1 MSSLVAD
8 YGSSASESEEN
19 AESSESSD
27 ENGDEDQ
34 SKKQPDKN
42 DRPKLPVPSFQS
54 TNLGSSSVFSNPFR
68 EEEDAQSS
76 ILERHVKMTTPVSQ
90 QTTVNGKQICWNY
103 RKGRCRFGHNCK
115 YVHDSDVVGLSGST
129 QDPEPAEPEVV
140 AASAA
145 AVGLSGSTQAPEPA
159 EPEVVAASAAAPCK
173 VGSEGTSQKHK
184 KKRPGLSDSVTPS
197 KKAMKFYHKT
207 QGKS

>member
-1 MSSLVAD
+1 MTSLVAD
-8 YGSSASESEEN
+8 YGSSASESEEQDV
-19 AESSESSD
+19 ESSESSD
-27 ENGDEDQ
+27 EGGEEEQ
-34 SKKQPDKN
+34 SKKQSMEKT

-54 TNLGSSSVFSNPFR
+54 TTVLGSSSVFNNPFR
-68 EEEDAQSS
+68 EEEAAQST

-115 YVHDSDVVGLSGST
+115 YIHDSDVVGLSM
-129 QDPEPAEPEVV
+129 QEPEPPEPEVV

-145 AVGLSGSTQAPEPA
+145 ASCT
-159 EPEVVAASAAAPCK
+159 AS
-173 VGSEGTSQKHK
+173 SDGTPQKRK
-184 KKRPGLSDSVTPS
+184 NKRPGLSDNLNLS
-197 KKAMKFYHKT
+197 KKAMKFYQKT

>member
-1 MSSLVAD
+1 MMSSLVAD

-19 AESSESSD
+19 PESSESSG
-27 ENGDEDQ
+27 ESGEEDQ
-34 SKKQPDKN
+34 NKKQPGKN

-54 TNLGSSSVFSNPFR
+54 TNLGSSSVFNNPFR
-68 EEEDAQSS
+68 EEENAQSS

-145 AVGLSGSTQAPEPA
+145 A
-159 EPEVVAASAAAPCK
+159 PCK
-173 VGSEGTSQKHK
+173 VGNDGASQKHK
-184 KKRPGLSDSVTPS
+184 HKRPGLSDSVTPS

-207 QGKS
+207 QGK

>member
-1 MSSLVAD
+1 MMSSLVAD
-8 YGSSASESEEN
+8 YGSSASESEGN

-27 ENGDEDQ
+27 ENSDEDQ
-34 SKKQPDKN
+34 RKKQPERN

-140 AASAA
+140 A
-145 AVGLSGSTQAPEPA
+145 T
-159 EPEVVAASAAAPCK
+159 SAAAPCK
-173 VGSEGTSQKHK
+173 VGNEGTAQKHK
-184 KKRPGLSDSVTPS
+184 KKRPGLSDSVVPS

>member
-1 MSSLVAD
+1 MMSSLVAD

-27 ENGDEDQ
+27 ENGEEEQ
-34 SKKQPDKN
+34 IKKLPEKR

-68 EEEDAQSS
+68 EEEAEQSS

-129 QDPEPAEPEVV
+129 QDPEPAEPE
-140 AASAA
+140 
-145 AVGLSGSTQAPEPA
+145 L
-159 EPEVVAASAAAPCK
+159 VAASAAAPCK
-173 VGSEGTSQKHK
+173 VGNEETSQKHK

-197 KKAMKFYHKT
+197 KKAMKFYQKT